1 MPVIESCIL
10 HRCNFEFLWQL
21 RYDRWMART
30 RVIKSLLVGPRC
42 ILKHH
47 ESSHTNFH
55 KKNEVQQK
63 SRIIKK
69 TLTTHYC
76 SYFIS
81 VKKQHDL
88 SQVSRNESLHK
99 IWPIPI
105 PMGRAPPKSTPR
117 NGIQR
122 NLGKFRAS
130 WLGGAFNAI
139 DSTRD
144 AVRHGWTT
152 SLGLLMHLQ
161 FGTTCWKQSWKE
173 SCHYSSPTQI
183 QSDVFFLCVLLNI
196 PQASITSVF
205 RPAANQTKGTVQI
218 DAPSACLR
226 DVATGTALVCA
237 AKENLKTNVSRKQ
250 TKKTKTSWAWGTK
263 MSRKTHCGFVDK
275 RLFICCFWK
284 TENWN
289 HRKWHGLSHEPLPQG
304 PRVLDILLIWMHIIF
319 QTIALFI
326 SSIYVLQHI

>member
-130 WLGGAFNAI
+130 WLGGGFQCHWFNQGCRQ
-139 DSTRD
+139 TW
-144 AVRHGWTT
+144 VPHQ
-152 SLGLLMHLQ
+152 LGIAHASPVWYNLLETKLEGKLPLQ
-161 FGTTCWKQSWKE
+161 
-173 SCHYSSPTQI
+173 
-183 QSDVFFLCVLLNI
+183 
-196 PQASITSVF
+196 
-205 RPAANQTKGTVQI
+205 
-218 DAPSACLR
+218 
-226 DVATGTALVCA
+226 
-237 AKENLKTNVSRKQ
+237 
-250 TKKTKTSWAWGTK
+250 
-263 MSRKTHCGFVDK
+263 
-275 RLFICCFWK
+275 
-284 TENWN
+284 
-289 HRKWHGLSHEPLPQG
+289 
-304 PRVLDILLIWMHIIF
+304 
-319 QTIALFI
+319 
-326 SSIYVLQHI
+326 